1 MRYIDAWKMEECVYT
16 IYQNN
21 EGNRF
26 YIFRKEKD
34 GNSNQLRVAFK
45 SAEDAKAWVNNVL
58 IPAWQN
64 WHDCN
69 KLAGQVYLDDPDELN
84 ETKNINVNIK
94 KQTIKLNES
103 QLKQMIK
110 EALSRN
116 DVLSG
121 QKYWQDETP
130 KGEMNKI
137 RHSRYQGLVE
147 IIEYYSA
154 QDDDGKSL
162 SKEQCEQLK
171 NACDTI
177 DCFGE
182 LGQQWAKIGKEI
194 LSRNEHASINE
205 SQLRKMIKESIKNI
219 LRESVE
225 DEALNFVQSVNS
237 KW

>member
-1 MRYIDAWKMEECVYT
+1 MEGCVYT

-45 SAEDAKAWVNNVL
+45 SAEDAKAWVDNVL

-84 ETKNINVNIK
+84 ETKNTNKKMK

-103 QLKQMIK
+103 QLRNIIK
-110 EALSRN
+110 KSIREAVCEDEYDLPWTDREPKNDMDKLRLSRYN
-116 DVLSG
+116 
-121 QKYWQDETP
+121 
-130 KGEMNKI
+130 
-137 RHSRYQGLVE
+137 GLVE

-154 QDDDGKSL
+154 QEDDGKPL
-162 SKEQCEQLK
+162 SKEQYEQLK
-171 NACDTI
+171 NACDTLE
-177 DCFGE
+177 CFGE
-182 LGQQWAKIGKEI
+182 PGQKWAEFGREI
-194 LSRNEHASINE
+194 LSRNEHASMNE
-205 SQLRKMIKESIKNI
+205 SQLRTVIKKIIKE
-219 LRESVE
+219 
-225 DEALNFVQSVNS
+225 A
-237 KW
+237 

>member
-1 MRYIDAWKMEECVYT
+1 MEGCVYT

-45 SAEDAKAWVNNVL
+45 SAEDAKAWVDNVL

-84 ETKNINVNIK
+84 ETKNINENMK
-94 KQTIKLNES
+94 KQTIKL
-103 QLKQMIK
+103 
-110 EALSRN
+110 
-116 DVLSG
+116 
-121 QKYWQDETP
+121 
-130 KGEMNKI
+130 
-137 RHSRYQGLVE
+137 
-147 IIEYYSA
+147 
-154 QDDDGKSL
+154 
-162 SKEQCEQLK
+162 
-171 NACDTI
+171 
-177 DCFGE
+177 
-182 LGQQWAKIGKEI
+182 
-194 LSRNEHASINE
+194 NE

-225 DEALNFVQSVNS
+225 DEALNFVQSVNLDELIQNGKTYTEYGEGFYIS
-237 KW
+237 RSSNRRDAILELTINGDNGYGHARVGLAGDLEEDYQYALSLAYEDYLTSNQPS